1 MVQGSRER
9 MPSGARPFRGASVSG
24 RRALAA
30 IVLCV
35 LATGALTA
43 CSPQGNAANKWMRD
57 HPIVQSSSMHLDGC
71 EAMCDPNVSAKI
83 KDSATDDQVRQLA
96 RDSAQYLAGKNALRM
111 SLEYHRVTLFV
122 DEDATTTS
130 ALADILIAI
139 THDPAVTDGMVDT
152 RGLDLVT
159 TKAQLLPVYT
169 AYSAGSPAPVSVRTS
184 WGGDGFSLSNEA
196 PQLAADGGAPTCLAN
211 ANLLAVV
218 GDLIAD
224 PEVTSL
230 DASMCSDTNVGTIDI
245 AAVTRVAAVLQPL
258 AADPLLAANTFT
270 VSVDG
275 DLASDSLRTVTAA
288 SAGYGP
294 FLDFLGA
301 LPGVTTYRTTA
312 DGTIAVSPVAAG
324 QCAAVTTAIDA
335 EPRPAGVSK
344 VAVSCG
350 SYGVYVNGDGTVPAQ
365 LGLVA
370 ALAALGTGDAAVPVY
385 VSPTRLSLTPHQY
398 TPVLGR
404 QIVDAVIA
412 SGLWKTR
419 PTEIAVFDRPTVFTV
434 EWEAGGEASRA
445 TRSDATD
452 PTKKLLADLDAQWTA
467 QRLAQP

>member
-1 MVQGSRER
+1 
-9 MPSGARPFRGASVSG
+9 MPSGTRSFRGASVSG
-24 RRALAA
+24 RRALAS
-30 IVLCV
+30 IVLCL

-57 HPIVQSSSMHLDGC
+57 NPIVQSSSMHLDGC

-83 KDSATDDQVRQLA
+83 KDSASEDQVRQLA
-96 RDSAQYLAGKNALRM
+96 RDSAAYLAGKNGLSISLTYHNVRLRV
-111 SLEYHRVTLFV
+111 E
-122 DEDATTTS
+122 EDAAATS
-130 ALADILIAI
+130 ALADSLIAI
-139 THDPAVTDGMVDT
+139 SHDPAVTDGMVAALGLYLTTT
-152 RGLDLVT
+152 R
-159 TKAQLLPVYT
+159 AQVLSVYT
-169 AYSAGSPAPVSVRTS
+169 AYSEEYQAPVTVQSGRVK
-184 WGGDGFSLSNEA
+184 DGFSVSNAA
-196 PQLAADGGAPTCLAN
+196 PQPTADGGERKCLTN
-211 ANLLAVV
+211 ASLIAVV

-224 PEVTSL
+224 PDVTSL
-230 DASMCSDTNVGTIDI
+230 DASMCSDTNVGTSDI
-245 AAVTRVAAVLQPL
+245 AAVTRIAAVLQPL
-258 AADPLLAANTFT
+258 AADPLMATNTFT

-312 DGTIAVSPVAAG
+312 DGTIAVSPVAG

-344 VAVSCG
+344 VSVSCG

-370 ALAALGTGDAAVPVY
+370 AVAALGTGDAAVPVY

-398 TPVLGR
+398 SPVLGR